1 LNLAIFIIGYIF
13 IIVTIILFTICKINP
28 ILRFGQLNKITV
40 IIISINLF
48 LIFLNVN
55 IRSNKIINEISKST
69 FGVYL
74 IHEHYL
80 MRMFLWE
87 KLFNAS
93 KISNSLKLIMYGVL
107 ATFLVYVMC
116 TIIDFI
122 RIKILEEKIFKVVDK
137 KIFFNIRR

>member
-1 LNLAIFIIGYIF
+1 MNLAIFIIGYIF

-107 ATFLVYVMC
+107 ATFLV
-116 TIIDFI
+116 
-122 RIKILEEKIFKVVDK
+122 
-137 KIFFNIRR
+137 